1 MQGSIALDTVIR
13 SIQTRRRAELDLLAN
28 FAASPRL
35 AGVILAEM
43 DADLSWFADEDT
55 RAICLA
61 VDRAAKSEKTMPV
74 ETIAFFA
81 RDLLKRLGL
90 WVNDDV
96 RPFVTGSHLW
106 GPGPLSAIL
115 TLMPFDPEETRR
127 VCRRLTRVKTW
138 MESQSCQK

>member
-1 MQGSIALDTVIR
+1 MPDTVALDTAIR

-28 FAASPRL
+28 FAASPRA
-35 AGVILAEM
+35 AGAILAEM

-55 RAICLA
+55 RAICLSI
-61 VDRAAKSEKTMPV
+61 DRAAKSEKTMPV
-74 ETIAFFA
+74 ETIASFA
-81 RDLLKRLGL
+81 RDLLRRLGY
-90 WVNDDV
+90 WNDEDV
-96 RPFVTGSHLW
+96 RPFVTGNHLW

-115 TLMPFDPEETRR
+115 TLLPFDADEIRR